1 MNVKQ
6 VFFEVMKDALD
17 LQEVLF
23 VNEDEREKHIE
34 KLWKDYGDDI
44 EEYIVGFNGEDFDF
58 STLKKSEQVQQ
69 MQFAIFENR
78 ESLGVEN
85 IMD

>member
-1 MNVKQ
+1 MNIKQ

-23 VNEDEREKHIE
+23 VSEDEREKHIE

>member
-34 KLWKDYGDDI
+34 KLWNEYGDDI
-44 EEYIVGFNGEDFDF
+44 EEYIVGFNGEDVNF
-58 STLKKSEQVQQ
+58 SKLKQSEQIEQ
-69 MQFAIFENR
+69 MKHAIYDNR